1 MFKLLTL
8 KDLDYKN
15 RRVFLRV
22 DYNVVEKGKV
32 TDEFRV
38 RQSLPTIQQLL
49 NNGCSLVLASHN
61 GRPEGRVVKELSLR
75 PVAQLL
81 ANLLKTK
88 VSFVDDCIG
97 RESAEEAM
105 SLKAGGVLL
114 LENLRFHSA
123 EEKNNAAFAKAL
135 AGMAEVYVDDAFA
148 NAHRAHASMVGI
160 PKYLPHAAGLL
171 MEHEYDMITHLMN
184 MPSRPYMAIIGG
196 VKISSKIEVLES
208 LVNKVNIL
216 FIGGAMAN
224 TFLQAMGYKI
234 GDSITETEH
243 INTAKDLINLAHK
256 KGVDLILPTDVVVAQ
271 KPISGIKHHTVGV
284 SKIQSGDM
292 ALDIGKETIKKLIPK
307 INSAKTIFWN
317 GTLGIAEIPEFSWAS
332 RDLAHLMALRKSK
345 AETIIGGGDTAAFI
359 EKLGMQDKYRFVSTG
374 GGASLELLAGK
385 KLPAIEALLRKV

>member
-1 MFKLLTL
+1 MAKLLTL

-49 NNGCSLVLASHN
+49 SNGCSLVLASHN

-81 ANLLKTK
+81 ANILKTK

-97 RESAEEAM
+97 KESAEEAIG
-105 SLKAGGVLL
+105 LKPGGVLL
-114 LENLRFHSA
+114 LENLRFHEA
-123 EEKNNAAFAKAL
+123 EEKNNAAFARAL
-135 AGMAEVYVDDAFA
+135 ASMAEVYVDDAFA
-148 NAHRAHASMVGI
+148 NAHRAHASMVGV

-171 MEHEYDMITHLMN
+171 MEREYDMISHLMN
-184 MPSRPYMAIIGG
+184 LPRRPYMAIIGG
-196 VKISSKIEVLES
+196 VKISSKIEVLEN
-208 LVNKVNIL
+208 LIKKVDIL

-234 GDSITETEH
+234 GDSITEDEYVG
-243 INTAKDLINLAHK
+243 TAKDLISLAHK
-256 KGVDLILPTDVVVAQ
+256 NGVDLILPSDVVVAK
-271 KPISGIKHHTVGV
+271 KPQNGIKHHTVGV
-284 SKIQSGDM
+284 SKIQNGDM
-292 ALDIGKETIKKLIPK
+292 ALDIGKETMKKLIPK
-307 INSAKTIFWN
+307 IKTAKTIFWN
-317 GTLGIAEIPEFSWAS
+317 GTLGIAEIPDFSWAS

-345 AETIIGGGDTAAFI
+345 AETIIGGGDTAGFI
-359 EKLGMQDKYRFVSTG
+359 EKLGMHDKYRFVSTG
-374 GGASLELLAGK
+374 GGASLEMLAGK
-385 KLPAIEALLRKV
+385 TLPAIEILKH

>member
-1 MFKLLTL
+1 MAKLLTL

-22 DYNVVEKGKV
+22 DYNVVEHGKI

-49 NNGCSLVLASHN
+49 NNGCSIVLASHN

-75 PVAQLL
+75 PIAQLL
-81 ANLLKTK
+81 ANILKTK

-97 RESAEEAM
+97 KESAEEALG
-105 SLKAGGVLL
+105 LKPGEILL
-114 LENLRFHSA
+114 LENLRFHEA
-123 EEKNNAAFAKAL
+123 EEKNNPAFARTL

-148 NAHRAHASMVGI
+148 NAHRAHASMVGV

-171 MEHEYDMITHLMN
+171 MEHEYDIISHLMN
-184 MPSRPYMAIIGG
+184 LPHRPYMAIIGG
-196 VKISSKIEVLES
+196 VKISSKIEVLEN
-208 LVNKVNIL
+208 LIKKVDIL

-234 GDSITETEH
+234 GDSITEQEYVS
-243 INTAKDLINLAHK
+243 TAKDLISQAHK
-256 KGVDLILPTDVVVAQ
+256 KGVDLILPTDVVVAK
-271 KPISGIKHHTVGV
+271 KPKNGVKHHTVGV
-284 SKIQSGDM
+284 SKIQNGDM
-292 ALDIGKETIKKLIPK
+292 ALDIGKETMKKIIPK
-307 INSAKTIFWN
+307 IKSAKTIFWN

-332 RDLAHLMALRKSK
+332 RDLAHLMALRKNK
-345 AETIIGGGDTAAFI
+345 AETIIGGGDTAGFI

-374 GGASLELLAGK
+374 GGASLEMLAGK
-385 KLPAIEALLRKV
+385 TLPAIEVLEH